1 VLKLLRRMNP
11 DEDEFIRYVLEILSE
26 IQDPLET
33 SVKWE
38 RESTQKDMWLSC
50 LAITEDLL
58 QNTRKTLADPGLA
71 GLLQSVILPAIQHP
85 SPDVRNAAV
94 RCLGLFCLLSKEE
107 ARTHLLLFVQIVKND
122 RDLIKLATM
131 KVLFDLLLV
140 FGNSLLE
147 GQELDNVLSQEP
159 SQILSQSTENIE
171 AVKAQSPVYAVL
183 NSFLNATNEDLL
195 TTAVEGLAK
204 LFVTDVFDSPKIIS
218 KMLLLFFDPA
228 TEEMVR
234 LRQCLSVFF
243 PLFASQSAKHKDTLK
258 AGFMTAVR
266 TILVASKRNTSS
278 VNLASVAQFVLF
290 LLNSKEHK
298 GGPYHDD
305 LCVQIVD
312 EIVSSEEA
320 ASKQLVK
327 CLGLFELTKSTPQE
341 TIKQLRANS
350 DWMMKEF
357 SSDKTCSKILEK
369 FDSTLKALDQTPNE
383 PIDPQLVK
391 KVEENTFKYRQ
402 EQLLLQKETKNHNYD
417 PQTEKILQK
426 QIEYF
431 NEIDDFKLPGLIPDK
446 KKRKTPAS
454 WEQEREKIMKEKAQL
469 AKELNRLRRMLEA
482 KHKGDGQDISDT
494 EDKSDAER
502 IPEEDKSDKSDAEEI
517 PLQTKKQKVAPTINL
532 TKPTKETKPAAKPPA
547 AKQEV
552 KSPAPPPSILKRKSE
567 APPPAEDTTKRTK
580 TAAPAKATSKPEPV
594 AEAPAKTK
602 TPITVD
608 LSNNNNN
615 NEPAPSAPKPD
626 KAEKVDKTEKAD
638 KSDKG
643 APLSKR
649 RKPSKKSSTE
659 DEEQQPIPEITG
671 LVPSTPI
678 IGTKKTAPQAG
689 KLPESKVKKVV
700 VSFSGFKPDDK
711 IMKDDIID
719 RVLLLGG
726 EVRLGEVFD
735 SKITHVVSPP
745 NSRTMKTLAA
755 SLTSRWIVSPQW
767 ILDSTAAGYFV
778 DETNYGRRKN
788 GSALEGK
795 KFCISENFKK
805 ENHDKNFKES
815 NYKALIVQLG
825 RGIIVNDT
833 ASADYCLVATGE
845 TKSHGVALTWNAFFD
860 LIQNQT
866 DEAEHGMAS

>member
-1 VLKLLRRMNP
+1 MLLSVCNIFVLFDLEGKLLCSREISSDLRKVILKLLRRMNP

-58 QNTRKTLADPGLA
+58 QNTRKNLADPGLA

-94 RCLGLFCLLSKEE
+94 KCLGLFCLLSKEE

-131 KVLFDLLLV
+131 KVMFDLLLV
-140 FGNSLLE
+140 FGNSLLD
-147 GQELDNVLSQEP
+147 GQEMDNVLSQEP
-159 SQILSQSTENIE
+159 SQILSQSTENVE
-171 AVKAQSPVYAVL
+171 SKTPSPIYSVL
-183 NSFLNATNEDLL
+183 NSFLNSTNEDLL

-218 KMLLLFFDPA
+218 KLLLLFFDPA

-234 LRQCLSVFF
+234 MRQCLSVFF
-243 PLFASQSAKHKDTLK
+243 PLYTSQSEKHRETIK
-258 AGFMTAVR
+258 AGFLTATR
-266 TILVASKRNTSS
+266 TILFASKRSTSS
-278 VNLASVAQFVLF
+278 INLVSIAQFVLF
-290 LLNSKEHK
+290 LLNSKDHK
-298 GGPYHDD
+298 GGPYHDS
-305 LCVQIVD
+305 LCVEVMD
-312 EIVSSEEA
+312 EIVSSEETIA
-320 ASKQLVK
+320 KQLVK

-341 TIKQLRANS
+341 TIKLLRANS

-357 SSDKTCSKILEK
+357 SSDKTCSKVIEK
-369 FDSTLKALDQTPNE
+369 FDSTLKGLDQSPNQ
-383 PIDPQLVK
+383 PMDPQLIK
-391 KVEENTFKYRQ
+391 KVEENTYKYRQ
-402 EQLLLQKETKNHNYD
+402 EQEKLQRENKSMNMNYD
-417 PQTEKILQK
+417 PQTEKIVQK
-426 QIEYF
+426 QIDYF
-431 NEIDDFKLPGLIPDK
+431 NEVDDFKLPGLVPDK

-469 AKELNRLRRMLEA
+469 AKELNKLRRMLEA
-482 KHKGDGQDISDT
+482 KETGQVTDIPDVSDT

-502 IPEEDKSDKSDAEEI
+502 IPEEDKSDAEEI
-517 PLQTKKQKVAPTINL
+517 PLQAKKQKVAPPTINL
-532 TKPTKETKPAAKPPA
+532 TKPKEIKPIAKPPPAKQEAKPPA
-547 AKQEV
+547 
-552 KSPAPPPSILKRKSE
+552 PTSILKRKIE
-567 APPPAEDTTKRTK
+567 APPEDTTKRTK
-580 TAAPAKATSKPEPV
+580 TAPPAKSTPSKPEVLPAPV
-594 AEAPAKTK
+594 QEVPAPIPAKTK
-602 TPITVD
+602 PAVVD
-608 LSNNNNN
+608 LSANTNNN
-615 NEPAPSAPKPD
+615 NEANAGAA
-626 KAEKVDKTEKAD
+626 KAVVDKSD

-643 APLSKR
+643 AALSKR
-649 RKPSKKSSTE
+649 RRMSKKSSTE

-778 DETNYGRRKN
+778 DELK
-788 GSALEGK
+788 
-795 KFCISENFKK
+795 
-805 ENHDKNFKES
+805 
-815 NYKALIVQLG
+815 
-825 RGIIVNDT
+825 
-833 ASADYCLVATGE
+833 
-845 TKSHGVALTWNAFFD
+845 
-860 LIQNQT
+860 
-866 DEAEHGMAS
+866 